1 MKIICEYTDVE
12 PYMNFIHQFCKKFYK
27 NNFKDGKFCSTTP
40 VIIATGKLNVDL
52 SYIYD
57 YISNF
62 LLFNYNVNIEEQY
75 GDHDEFL
82 GYQVNFIR
90 RV

>member
-12 PYMNFIHQFCKKFYK
+12 PYMNFISKFCKKFYK
-27 NNFKDGKFCSTTP
+27 SNFRDGEFRTTP
-40 VIIATGKLNVDL
+40 VIIATDKLNVDL
-52 SYIYD
+52 SYIRD

-62 LLFNYNVNIEEQY
+62 LLFNYDIDVEEQY